1 MSPLRPHVLTARQ
14 QLADG
19 LERLKARHRA
29 GDSGVDVCLAASD
42 LRDSVLR
49 ELFEAAWSDL
59 KPEQAARLRCEVAF
73 VAHGGYGRREV
84 SPHSDVDLMIL
95 CSPDVSGEVGPLA
108 ERLLC
113 DVFDAGLVLG
123 HSVRTPQEACR
134 LAIQDAQICT
144 SLIESRLLD
153 GNVSL
158 FGQFRQS
165 FHRQLRRHA
174 AGLITAIEKA
184 RTEERLR
191 FGETVYLLE
200 PNVKR
205 SRGGLRDLQLLR
217 WIGAVR
223 HDTPEPEAL
232 AAAGV
237 LTEDDALAL
246 VRATEF
252 LLWLRNEMHFH
263 AGKPGDVL
271 DRAEQLR
278 IAEVRGYKESA
289 GLLKVEQ
296 FMRDYFRHT
305 AQVNNIVTRFLE
317 KTRPR
322 RRVESVLNG
331 LLGHKVQGRF
341 RVGPMGIAATRTGTE
356 RLRGNFAEMMH
367 LVNLASLYQKKI
379 SPETWEIVRQEAASL
394 SPGVPPE
401 AMQHFRSLL
410 CQPPQLGELLRGLHE
425 VGLLERFIPG
435 FAHARGLLQFNQY
448 HKYTVDE
455 HSFLAVDQATQFLHD
470 PGPFGQVYRGI
481 TRKHVL
487 HLALLIHDLGKG
499 YPEDHCEVGR
509 RIAEETA
516 ARLGL
521 DAHDAEALKFLVH
534 RHLLMNHL
542 VFRRDTSD
550 ERLIVR
556 FAVEVGS
563 PELLEM
569 LYVLTAAD
577 LAAVGPNSWN
587 NWKAEVITD
596 LYQRTMQH
604 LAGESVG
611 LNFEDHLAGRR
622 ESVRTWLGSQRNDP
636 WFNRQVQAL
645 PASYLNGTLPQQIA
659 EDLRLLATLPAGGV
673 NVQADYQP
681 ETETV
686 QFSIATHENV
696 TPGVFHKMAGA
707 LTSQGLQILSA
718 QINTLPE
725 GLVLDRFRVIDPDY
739 VGQPPLDRLEQT
751 KRALIQALQT
761 PGGKRPTFRRTWKLG
776 GKRQPTVEAV
786 ETRVHVDNHT
796 SDAFTVLDIF
806 TVDRPGLLYTIS
818 RTLFELGL
826 SVSRAKIGTFLDQ
839 VVDVFYVADQDG
851 KKIHDEAQLDEIRRR
866 LLVVIGEME
875 KEEG

>member
-1 MSPLRPHVLTARQ
+1 MSPLRPHVLAAKQ
-14 QLADG
+14 QLAEG
-19 LERLKARHRA
+19 HERLKARHRA
-29 GDSGVDVCLAASD
+29 GDSGIDVCMAASD
-42 LRDSVLR
+42 LRDKVLLD
-49 ELFEAAWSDL
+49 LFDAALGDL
-59 KPEQAARLRCEVAF
+59 EPNQADRLRAEVAF

-84 SPHSDVDLMIL
+84 APYSDVDLMIL
-95 CSPDVSGEVGPLA
+95 CSPDISGQVGPLA

-113 DVFDAGLVLG
+113 DVFDVGLVLG

-134 LAIQDAQICT
+134 LALQDAQICT

-153 GNVSL
+153 GSGSL
-158 FGQFRQS
+158 FRQFQRS
-165 FHRQLRRHA
+165 FRSRLRSHA
-174 AGLITAIEKA
+174 ASLVTAIEKA
-184 RTEERLR
+184 RAEERLK

-217 WIGAVR
+217 WIGVVR
-223 HDTPEPEAL
+223 HDTPRAEEL
-232 AAAGV
+232 TAAGV
-237 LTEDDALAL
+237 LSEDDALTL
-246 VRATEF
+246 QRATEF

-278 IAEVRGYKESA
+278 IAEVRGYEESA

-305 AQVNNIVTRFLE
+305 AQVSNIVTRLLE

-322 RRVESVLNG
+322 RRMENMLNG
-331 LLGHKVQGRF
+331 LLGHKVQGGF
-341 RVGPMGIAATRTGTE
+341 RVGPMFIAATRTGAE

-367 LVNLASLYQKKI
+367 LVNLASLYQKQI
-379 SPETWEIVRQEAASL
+379 SPETWEIVRQEASNL

-410 CQPPQLGELLRGLHE
+410 CHAPRLGELLRGLHE
-425 VGLLERFIPG
+425 VDLLERFIPG

-455 HSFLAVDQATQFLHD
+455 HCFLAVDQATDFLHD
-470 PGPFGQVYRGI
+470 AGPFGQVYRGI
-481 TRKHVL
+481 ARKHVL

-499 YPEDHCEVGR
+499 YPEDHCKVGR
-509 RIAEETA
+509 KIAEETA

-521 DAHDAEALKFLVH
+521 EPRDAEALKFLVH
-534 RHLLMNHL
+534 QHLLMNHL

-550 ERLIVR
+550 EQLVVR

-577 LAAVGPNSWN
+577 LAAVGPGSWN

-604 LAGESVG
+604 LAGETVG

-622 ESVRTWLGSQRNDP
+622 DSVRTWLGNQRGDP
-636 WFNRQVQAL
+636 WFKRQVQGL
-645 PASYLNGTLPQQIA
+645 PASYLNGTPPQQIA
-659 EDLRLLATLPAGGV
+659 DDLRLLHTLPAGGV

-681 ETETV
+681 ETDTV
-686 QFSIATHENV
+686 QFSIATHENI

-707 LTSQGLQILSA
+707 LASQGLQILSA
-718 QINTLPE
+718 QINTLAD
-725 GLVLDRFRVIDPDY
+725 GLVLDRFRVMDPDY
-739 VGQPPLDRLEQT
+739 VGQPPPDRLEQT
-751 KRALIQALQT
+751 QQALIHALQA
-761 PGGKRPTFRRTWKLG
+761 PSGKPPTFRRTWKLG
-776 GKRQPTVEAV
+776 GSRQPTVEAV
-786 ETRVHVDNHT
+786 ETQVHVDNHT
-796 SDAFTVLDIF
+796 SESFTILDIF

-818 RTLFELGL
+818 RALFELHL

-839 VVDVFYVADQDG
+839 VVDVFYVTDQQG
-851 KKIHDEAQLDEIRRR
+851 KKIRDELRLDAIRRR
-866 LLVVIGEME
+866 LLEVIEEMINDE
-875 KEEG
+875 